1 MSKAK
6 YRLGIIGMGT
16 IAELRTLPAIKEV
29 QDFDLVCAYDSS
41 AERLEYISN
50 KYSIPD
56 VMSLEEL
63 FSKRLDAV
71 YIATPNAYHVPLAIE
86 ALRNGAGVLLEK
98 PCADTPEAA
107 GLLLEAA
114 GKYDRPLLIAYM
126 HKWNHYNQ
134 KARQLVK
141 DKAIGELCS
150 ISAYFGFLN
159 RDLDKWRLLREISG
173 PGALGDLGI
182 YIISTAMDIFE
193 EMPVSCNAKAY
204 PAGSAEYGDKF
215 LSGRVKFSNGR
226 WLQFDTSFLSIKE
239 ASKYTIIGTE
249 GAIHVEGTW
258 FQSGDGKIALCKGNH
273 IELISEEVVNPYEQE
288 LRCLKECLDG
298 KPVPAF
304 MSIETAYKDIKIMGA
319 LDRSAALMGKEVAI
333 I

>member
-1 MSKAK
+1 MGNRK

-16 IAELRTLPAIKEV
+16 IAETRTLPAIREV
-29 QDFDLVCAYDSS
+29 QDFDLVCAYDASK
-41 AERLEYISN
+41 ERLEYIEK
-50 KYSIPD
+50 KYSIPTAAT
-56 VMSLEEL
+56 LGEL
-63 FSKRLDAV
+63 FSKELDAV
-71 YIATPNAYHVPLAIE
+71 YIATPNTYHVPLAME
-86 ALRNGAGVLLEK
+86 ALKNGAGVLLEK

-107 GLLLEAA
+107 GILLKAA
-114 GKYDRPLLIAYM
+114 EKCDRPLLVAYM

-150 ISAYFGFLN
+150 ISANFGFLN
-159 RDLDKWRLLREISG
+159 KELDKWRLLREISG

-204 PAGSAEYGDKF
+204 PAGSTEYGDKF
-215 LSGRVKFSNGR
+215 LSGRVNFLNGR

-239 ASKYTIIGTE
+239 SSKYTIIGTE

-258 FQSGDGKIALCKGNH
+258 FQSGDGKIALCKGNS
-273 IELISEEVVNPYEQE
+273 IELLSEEVVNPYEQE

-304 MSIETAYKDIKIMGA
+304 MSMEAAYKDIRIMGA
-319 LDRSAALMGKEVAI
+319 LDRSAALMGEEVAI